1 MVNIPNFNANSSCTS
16 VVLLDARGN
25 NVIEIIV
32 TRIPN
37 IGIARY
43 MGDFVPFNKVIN
55 NSNKKVIHFSMFSW
69 RAPQ

>member
-1 MVNIPNFNANSSCTS
+1 MVDIPNFNTNSSCTS
-16 VVLLDARGN
+16 VVLLDASGN
-25 NVIEIIV
+25 DVIEIIV

-43 MGDFVPFNKVIN
+43 MGDFVPFNKVNN
-55 NSNKKVIHFSMFSW
+55 NSNKVIHFTMFSW